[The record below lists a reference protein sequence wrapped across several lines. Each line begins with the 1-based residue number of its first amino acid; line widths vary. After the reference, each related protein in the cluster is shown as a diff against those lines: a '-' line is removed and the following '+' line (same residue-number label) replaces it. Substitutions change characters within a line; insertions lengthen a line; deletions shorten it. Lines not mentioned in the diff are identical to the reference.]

1 MTLEE
6 GKGLMIFRENIS
18 RPAYLEEIIHHNQKL
33 KYGEEYF
40 LKNRNLLEI
49 EAQDELLK
57 MGKEEKWSQSAI
69 DEIQKAKQT
78 WQKKLDEE
86 TNSRKSGTSN

>member
-1 MTLEE
+1 
-6 GKGLMIFRENIS
+6 MIFRENIS